1 MAQWTG
7 DTYYL
12 ADLAMTAG
20 TLQAVLVVV
29 PLVVAVVAKDNLA
42 TACEVKMATARA
54 AGARKIHCGSC
65 ALQLSLAAL
74 RLLLGSQG
82 GQSKAHK
89 EEASSKPVGCHF
101 DGCDGVCGTGK
112 CCLVVDVVVVGK
124 GSGEGGDN
132 RIAPKRGDKL
142 CHLVVAD
149 VGVG

>member
-1 MAQWTG
+1 M
-7 DTYYL
+7 DRNTYYL
-12 ADLAMTAG
+12 ADLAVTSG

-54 AGARKIHCGSC
+54 TGARKIHCGSC

-101 DGCDGVCGTGK
+101 DGCDRVCGTGK
-112 CCLVVDVVVVGK
+112 CCIVAVVGK
-124 GSGEGGDN
+124 
-132 RIAPKRGDKL
+132 L
-142 CHLVVAD
+142 
-149 VGVG
+149 